1 MTITRQEFG
10 LRANKTVIHNDTV
23 YLAGMIAEEA
33 FLSIA
38 EQTKRILAQMEAR
51 LERAGS
57 RKDKLIMINI
67 YLADMRRFGEMN
79 EVWDA
84 WLDRENAPARA
95 CVQGSMARPG
105 YEVEMT
111 AVAALD

>member
-1 MTITRQEFG
+1 MAITRQEFG
-10 LRANKTVIHNDTV
+10 IRAYKTVIHNDTV

-33 FLSIA
+33 FLSVA
-38 EQTKRILAQMEAR
+38 EQTKRILAQMEHR

-57 RKDKLIMINI
+57 HKNKLIIINI
-67 YLADMRRFGEMN
+67 FLADMRRFGEMN